1 MRSPFLLLQLADA
14 AFPAGGFAHSSGL
27 EAALAFGGAAS
38 VEAFV
43 RDTLVSTAR
52 ASLPFV
58 RAVGVAPARL
68 AELDAVYDATLPFAV
83 PNRASRAQGRAF
95 AIAAAR
101 VWDEASFLERHDG
114 PFHHAV
120 IFGALAGTLGIAAE
134 DACAM
139 FLHGATR
146 NVLSAAVR
154 LGAIGPLE
162 AQRIHAASDLDGLL
176 RGPVAVE
183 DAAQT
188 APLLELHA
196 QLHDR
201 LDGRMFQS

>member
-1 MRSPFLLLQLADA
+1 MSSPFLLLQLADA
-14 AFPAGGFAHSSGL
+14 AFPAGGFAHSAGL
-27 EAALAFGGAAS
+27 EAALAFGGASS

-43 RDTLVSTAR
+43 ADVLVATTR
-52 ASLPFV
+52 GSLPFV
-58 RAVGVAPARL
+58 RAACAAPSRL
-68 AELDAVYDATLPFAV
+68 AELDLAYDATQSFSV
-83 PNRASRAQGRAF
+83 PNRGSRAQGRAL
-95 AIAAAR
+95 ALAAAR

-114 PFHHAV
+114 PSHHAP
-120 IFGALAGTLGIAAE
+120 IFGALAGTLAIAAD
-134 DACAM
+134 DACAIH
-139 FLHGATR
+139 LHGTAR

-162 AQRIHAASDLDGLL
+162 AQRIHAASNLDALL
-176 RGPVAVE
+176 PQRIALE

-188 APLLELHA
+188 APLVELHA